1 MYTMI
6 ERESSCNADEN
17 GKVLQRV
24 VILADTA
31 SDIPTVKDTWAVG
44 SLCVIAEDH
53 SYKILNNERE
63 WV

>member
-1 MYTMI
+1 MYTII
-6 ERESSCNADEN
+6 EQKGAAEVGSVS
-17 GKVLQRV
+17 KLSV

-31 SDIPTVKDTWAVG
+31 SDIPTVKDAWAVG

-53 SYKILNNERE
+53 SYKILNSERE

>member
-6 ERESSCNADEN
+6 EKESSLNADEN

-24 VILADTA
+24 VIQVDTSDDVPEADA
-31 SDIPTVKDTWAVG
+31 SWAVG
-44 SLCVIAEDH
+44 SSCIIAEDH

>member
-1 MYTMI
+1 MYTII
-6 ERESSCNADEN
+6 EQKGAAEVGSVS
-17 GKVLQRV
+17 KLSV
-24 VILADTA
+24 VILVDAA
-31 SDIPTVKDTWAVG
+31 SDIPTVKDAWAVG

>member
-1 MYTMI
+1 MYTII
-6 ERESSCNADEN
+6 EQKGAAEVGSVS
-17 GKVLQRV
+17 KLSV

-44 SLCVIAEDH
+44 SICMIAEDH

-63 WV
+63 WA

>member
-1 MYTMI
+1 MYTII
-6 ERESSCNADEN
+6 EQKGAAEVGSVS
-17 GKVLQRV
+17 KLSV

-31 SDIPTVKDTWAVG
+31 SDIPTVKDTWEVG

>member
-1 MYTMI
+1 MYTII
-6 ERESSCNADEN
+6 EQKGAAEVGSVS
-17 GKVLQRV
+17 KLSV

>member
-1 MYTMI
+1 MHTII
-6 ERESSCNADEN
+6 EQKGAAEVGSVS
-17 GKVLQRV
+17 KLRV

-31 SDIPTVKDTWAVG
+31 SDIPTVKDAWAVG

-63 WV
+63 WA

>member
-1 MYTMI
+1 MFTIM
-6 ERESSCNADEN
+6 ESSMTRYSE
-17 GKVLQRV
+17 GLQMSHV

-31 SDIPTVKDTWAVG
+31 ADIPEPHDSWDSG
-44 SLCVIAEDH
+44 SMCLVAEDH

>member
-6 ERESSCNADEN
+6 ERESSYNADEN

-24 VILADTA
+24 VILVDTA
-31 SDIPTVKDTWAVG
+31 DDVPEADASWAVG

-53 SYKILNNERE
+53 SYKILNNARE
-63 WV
+63 WA

>member
-1 MYTMI
+1 MYTII
-6 ERESSCNADEN
+6 EQKGAAEVGSVS
-17 GKVLQRV
+17 KLRV

-53 SYKILNNERE
+53 SYKILDSERK

>member
-1 MYTMI
+1 MYTII
-6 ERESSCNADEN
+6 EQKGAAEVGSVS
-17 GKVLQRV
+17 KLSV

-31 SDIPTVKDTWAVG
+31 SDIPTVKDAWAVG

-53 SYKILNNERE
+53 SCKILNSERE

>member
-1 MYTMI
+1 MYTII
-6 ERESSCNADEN
+6 EQKGAAEVGSVS
-17 GKVLQRV
+17 KLSV
-24 VILADTA
+24 VILVDTA

>member
-1 MYTMI
+1 MYTII
-6 ERESSCNADEN
+6 EQKGAAEVGSVS
-17 GKVLQRV
+17 KLMV
-24 VILADTA
+24 VILVDTA
-31 SDIPTVKDTWAVG
+31 SDIPTVNDAWAVG

>member
-17 GKVLQRV
+17 GKVMQRV
-24 VILADTA
+24 VILVDTA
-31 SDIPTVKDTWAVG
+31 DDLPELDASWDSG
-44 SLCVIAEDH
+44 SICMIAEDH

>member
-1 MYTMI
+1 MYTII
-6 ERESSCNADEN
+6 EQKGAAEVGSVS
-17 GKVLQRV
+17 KLSV

-44 SLCVIAEDH
+44 SICMIAEDH